1 VVSGNGDQMQGQEN
15 KKTGTENERTEAAK
29 KYKNYNPYS
38 AELGSAVNL
47 NEKLFFEKSEWLNTV
62 EAAVYLRKFLGTGCP
77 SVNAIHKLVSQGKIR
92 RRKFAGRLYF
102 KRKELDY
109 LIESSTG

>member
-1 VVSGNGDQMQGQEN
+1 MERQEN
-15 KKTGTENERTEAAK
+15 LSCKRINAGK
-29 KYKNYNPYS
+29 KYKNFSQYS
-38 AELGSAVNL
+38 AELGSAVHL
-47 NEKLFFEKSEWLNTV
+47 NEESFFEKSEWLNTV

-102 KRKELDY
+102 KRKELNY
-109 LIESSTG
+109 LIECSMG